1 MPVVDDVTG
10 VPKLESV
17 LKSLEGFMKIADFI
31 ADVGRRRLFP
41 RLCLNENSPTDI
53 ARTKDS
59 SVGETGLG
67 DCFCCVQGV

>member
-1 MPVVDDVTG
+1 MPVVDDITG
-10 VPKLESV
+10 VPKLESI
-17 LKSLEGFMKIADFI
+17 LKSLEGFMKVADFI
-31 ADVGRRRLFP
+31 ADVCIRRLVP
-41 RLCLNENSPTDI
+41 KAVNENSPTDV